1 MDLNNHLIYLSS
13 NLIGVYAVYK
23 LMHVFFKDIASN
35 NKIEILS
42 YFSYYFIISAL
53 YLIVNIPIITLVS
66 NIILLALISFNY
78 EATYKNRF
86 IAVFLI
92 YLILMI
98 SETIVSLLTGY
109 LVISVFGKNP
119 GYSFSLGYIFSKLIG
134 FFAALFIE
142 NYSNIKKGFELST
155 SYWLSILII
164 SLSSLYI
171 VVALV
176 DSQIHTVKA
185 SIIISLLFLIIVL
198 LFYLYDA
205 LKSSAEMKIE
215 KSILEQ
221 EKRYYDNQ
229 FWLMKSSVEKTASLK
244 HDIANHIG
252 AIGSLIREN
261 EISRALNYINQLEKY
276 APFNSKIVE
285 SGNLVIDSILNYKL
299 DYVKSIGVNTHLDIK
314 VPSDLELESFDMVVI
329 LGNLLDNSVEA
340 LKKLKENRTIWVS
353 IKYDRGVLI
362 IQIQNNFDGKI
373 SVGAKGLI
381 TTKDDKDNHGLG
393 LKNIESTLEKYNGLL
408 EYSYTN
414 NLFKAEVLMYI

>member
-229 FWLMKSSVEKTASLK
+229 FLLMKSSVEKTASLK

-340 LKKLKENRTIWVS
+340 LKKLKENRTLWVS

>member
-1 MDLNNHLIYLSS
+1 MDLNNYIIYLSS
-13 NLIGVYAVYK
+13 ELIYVYTIYK

-408 EYSYTN
+408 EYSYTD
-414 NLFKAEVLMYI
+414 NLFKAEVLMYL

>member
-1 MDLNNHLIYLSS
+1 MDLNNYIIYLSS
-13 NLIGVYAVYK
+13 ELIYVYTIYK

-229 FWLMKSSVEKTASLK
+229 FLLMKSSVEKTASLK

-414 NLFKAEVLMYI
+414 NLFKAEVLMYL

>member
-1 MDLNNHLIYLSS
+1 MDLNNYIIYLSS
-13 NLIGVYAVYK
+13 ELIYVYTIYK

-340 LKKLKENRTIWVS
+340 LKKLKENRTLWVS

-408 EYSYTN
+408 EYSYTD
-414 NLFKAEVLMYI
+414 NLFKAEVLMYL

>member
-1 MDLNNHLIYLSS
+1 MDLNNYIIYLSS
-13 NLIGVYAVYK
+13 ELIYVYTIYK

-340 LKKLKENRTIWVS
+340 LKKLKENRTLWVS

-414 NLFKAEVLMYI
+414 NLFKAEVLMYL

>member
-340 LKKLKENRTIWVS
+340 LKKLKENRTLWVS

>member
-229 FWLMKSSVEKTASLK
+229 FLLMKSSVEKTASLK

-285 SGNLVIDSILNYKL
+285 SGNLVIDSILNYEL

-340 LKKLKENRTIWVS
+340 LKKLKENRTLWVS

>member
-13 NLIGVYAVYK
+13 NLIGVYALYK

-176 DSQIHTVKA
+176 
-185 SIIISLLFLIIVL
+185 
-198 LFYLYDA
+198 
-205 LKSSAEMKIE
+205 
-215 KSILEQ
+215 
-221 EKRYYDNQ
+221 
-229 FWLMKSSVEKTASLK
+229 
-244 HDIANHIG
+244 G
-252 AIGSLIREN
+252 
-261 EISRALNYINQLEKY
+261 
-276 APFNSKIVE
+276 
-285 SGNLVIDSILNYKL
+285 
-299 DYVKSIGVNTHLDIK
+299 
-314 VPSDLELESFDMVVI
+314 VVI
-329 LGNLLDNSVEA
+329 GFFNP
-340 LKKLKENRTIWVS
+340 
-353 IKYDRGVLI
+353 
-362 IQIQNNFDGKI
+362 
-373 SVGAKGLI
+373 
-381 TTKDDKDNHGLG
+381 G
-393 LKNIESTLEKYNGLL
+393 LKY
-408 EYSYTN
+408 
-414 NLFKAEVLMYI
+414 

>member
-1 MDLNNHLIYLSS
+1 MDLNNYIIYLSS
-13 NLIGVYAVYK
+13 ELIYVYTIYK

-408 EYSYTN
+408 EYSYTD

>member
-13 NLIGVYAVYK
+13 ELIYVYTVYK

-229 FWLMKSSVEKTASLK
+229 FLLMKSSVEKTASLK

-340 LKKLKENRTIWVS
+340 LKKLKENRTLWVS

>member
-1 MDLNNHLIYLSS
+1 MDLNNYIIYLSS
-13 NLIGVYAVYK
+13 ELIYVYTIYK

-66 NIILLALISFNY
+66 NI
-78 EATYKNRF
+78 
-86 IAVFLI
+86 I

-408 EYSYTN
+408 EYSYTD
-414 NLFKAEVLMYI
+414 NLFKAEVLMYL

>member
-1 MDLNNHLIYLSS
+1 
-13 NLIGVYAVYK
+13 
-23 LMHVFFKDIASN
+23 MHVFFKDIASN

-408 EYSYTN
+408 EYSYTD
-414 NLFKAEVLMYI
+414 NLFKAEVLMYL

>member
-1 MDLNNHLIYLSS
+1 MDLNNYIIYLSS
-13 NLIGVYAVYK
+13 ELIYVYTIYK

-340 LKKLKENRTIWVS
+340 LKKLKENRTLWVS

-408 EYSYTN
+408 EYSYTD

>member
-229 FWLMKSSVEKTASLK
+229 FLLMKSSVEKTASLK

-340 LKKLKENRTIWVS
+340 LKKLKENRTLWVS

-414 NLFKAEVLMYI
+414 NLFKAEVLMYL

>member
-1 MDLNNHLIYLSS
+1 MDLNNYIIYLSS
-13 NLIGVYAVYK
+13 ELIYVYTIYK

-414 NLFKAEVLMYI
+414 NLFKAEVLMYL